1 MEKIT
6 FGNMAL
12 QITSE
17 ADAYEYMETL
27 RWPNGEVV
35 CPHCGVLGSHY
46 YLNPDNG
53 VSRTTTRGK
62 QSQRRVWKCKDCRKQ
77 FSVTTGTIFHGS
89 KVSLRIWLFVFF
101 EMCANKNGIAARE
114 IARKYDVAPKTAW
127 FMTQRIREAM
137 ANDSSGKL
145 SGNIVM
151 DETYI
156 GGKPENWHANDPR
169 RAKTGFTTARKTAA
183 IALISEVTGEIR
195 TKAVTNVTGTVIQ
208 NMVRDNVMPAE
219 TTLHSDSAPLYR
231 TIAKE
236 LKAHHVVNH
245 HAGQYVTELSSG
257 TNKAENFFSQ
267 LKRSI
272 DGTHHCISPMH
283 VQRYL
288 TEFAFRHSTHDLT
301 DTERMSRLMGQVP
314 GTRLS
319 YRPLTSR
326 ILDSTSFV

>member
-1 MEKIT
+1 
-6 FGNMAL
+6 
-12 QITSE
+12 
-17 ADAYEYMETL
+17 
-27 RWPNGEVV
+27 V
-35 CPHCGVLGSHY
+35 
-46 YLNPDNG
+46 
-53 VSRTTTRGK
+53 
-62 QSQRRVWKCKDCRKQ
+62 
-77 FSVTTGTIFHGS
+77 FHGS

-145 SGNIVM
+145 TGNIIM

-169 RAKTGFTTARKTAA
+169 RAKSGYSSARKTAA
-183 IALISEVTGEIR
+183 IALISEETGEIR

-208 NMVRDNVMPAE
+208 VMVRENVNTGE
-219 TTLHSDSAPLYR
+219 TVLHSDSAPLYR

-236 LKAHHVVNH
+236 LKAHHVVNRL
-245 HAGQYVTELSSG
+245 AGQYVTELSNG

-272 DGTHHCISPMH
+272 DGTHHCISQIH
-283 VQRYL
+283 LQRYL
-288 TEFAFRHSTHDLT
+288 TEFAFRLSTHGLT
-301 DTERMSRLMGQVP
+301 DTDRMVKLMGQVQ
-314 GTRLS
+314 GVRLS
-319 YRPLTSR
+319 YKPLTAG
-326 ILDSTSFV
+326 

>member
-6 FGNMAL
+6 FGNLAL
-12 QITSE
+12 RISSE
-17 ADAYEYMETL
+17 ADAYEYLETL
-27 RWPNGEVV
+27 RWPEQPV
-35 CPHCGVLGSHY
+35 CPHCGSINDHY
-46 YLNPDNG
+46 FLKPSNG
-53 VSRTTTRGK
+53 VSRATTRG
-62 QSQRRVWKCKDCRKQ
+62 SVSERRVWKCKDCRKQ
-77 FSVTTGTIFHGS
+77 FSVTTGTVFHGS

-114 IARKYDVAPKTAW
+114 IARKYGVAPKTAW

-169 RAKTGFTTARKTAA
+169 RAAKGNSTNKIAA
-183 IALISEVTGEIR
+183 IALISDETGEIR
-195 TKAVTNVTGTVIQ
+195 TKAVTNVTGSVIQ
-208 NMVRDNVMPAE
+208 DMVRQNVVPST

-231 TIAKE
+231 TISKE
-236 LKAHHVVNH
+236 MAGHHVVNH
-245 HAGQYVTELSSG
+245 HAGQYITALSDG

-272 DGTHHCISPMH
+272 DGTHHCVSKEH
-283 VQRYL
+283 LGRYL
-288 TEFAFRHSTHDLT
+288 SEFAFRHGSHEMS
-301 DTERMSRLMGQVP
+301 DTERMVKLMSQVP
-314 GTRLS
+314 GVRLS
-319 YRPLTSR
+319 YRPVALS
-326 ILDSTSFV
+326 

>member
-6 FGNMAL
+6 FSNLAL
-12 QITSE
+12 WITSE
-17 ADAYEYMETL
+17 ADAYEYMESL

-35 CPHCGVLGSHY
+35 CPHCGVVGSHY

-77 FSVTTGTIFHGS
+77 FSVTTGTVFHGS
-89 KVSLRIWLFVFF
+89 RVSLRIWLFVFI
-101 EMCANKNGIAARE
+101 EMCANKNGLAARE

-145 SGNIVM
+145 TGNIIM

-156 GGKPENWHANDPR
+156 GGKPANWHANDPR
-169 RAKTGFTTARKTAA
+169 KSKTGNNTSRKMAA
-183 IALISEVTGEIR
+183 IALISGETGEIR
-195 TKAVTNVTGTVIQ
+195 TKAVTSVTGTVIQ
-208 NMVRDNVMPAE
+208 RMVRENVMPAE

-231 TIAKE
+231 TISKE
-236 LKAHHVVNH
+236 MAGHHVVNH
-245 HAGQYVTELSSG
+245 HAGQYATELSDG

-272 DGTHHCISPMH
+272 DGTHHSVSKEHM
-283 VQRYL
+283 QRYL
-288 TEFAFRHSTHDLT
+288 TEFAFRHGSHDLS
-301 DTERMSRLMGQVP
+301 DTQRMVKLMGQVQ
-314 GTRLS
+314 GVRLTF
-319 YRPLTSR
+319 RGATP
-326 ILDSTSFV
+326 

>member
-6 FGNMAL
+6 VSNMAI
-12 QITSE
+12 QIGSDY
-17 ADAYEYMETL
+17 DAYEYMETL

-35 CPHCGVLGSHY
+35 CPHCGVVGSHY
-46 YLNPDNG
+46 YLNPANG
-53 VSRTTTRGK
+53 VSRATTRGSV
-62 QSQRRVWKCKDCRKQ
+62 SQRRVWKCKDCRKQ
-77 FSVTTGTIFHGS
+77 FSVTTGTVFHGS

-114 IARKYDVAPKTAW
+114 IARKYGVAPKTAW

-137 ANDSSGKL
+137 ANDDSGKL

-156 GGKPENWHANDPR
+156 GGKPENWHKNDPR
-169 RAKTGFTTARKTAA
+169 RAKTGNNTARKMAA
-183 IALISEVTGEIR
+183 VALISEETGEIR
-195 TKAVTNVTGTVIQ
+195 TKVVTNVTGTVIQ
-208 NMVRDNVMPAE
+208 TMVRDNVNTGD

-245 HAGQYVTELSSG
+245 HAGQYVTELSNG

-272 DGTHHCISPMH
+272 DGTHHCISPEH
-283 VQRYL
+283 LQRYL
-288 TEFAFRHSTHDLT
+288 TEFAFRHSTHYLS
-301 DTERMSRLMGQVP
+301 DTERMVRLMGQVH
-314 GTRLS
+314 GARLS
-319 YRPLTSR
+319 YRPLTQG
-326 ILDSTSFV
+326 

>member
-6 FGNMAL
+6 FSNLAL
-12 QITSE
+12 WITSE
-17 ADAYEYMETL
+17 ADAYEYMESL

-35 CPHCGVLGSHY
+35 CPHCGVVGSHY

-77 FSVTTGTIFHGS
+77 FSVTTGTVFHGS
-89 KVSLRIWLFVFF
+89 RVSLRIWLFVFF
-101 EMCANKNGIAARE
+101 EMCANKNGLAARE

-145 SGNIVM
+145 TGNIIM

-156 GGKPENWHANDPR
+156 GGKPANWHANDPR
-169 RAKTGFTTARKTAA
+169 KSKTGNNTSRKMAA
-183 IALISEVTGEIR
+183 IALISGETGEIR
-195 TKAVTNVTGTVIQ
+195 TKAVTSVTGTVIQ
-208 NMVRDNVMPAE
+208 RMVRENVMPAE

-231 TIAKE
+231 TISKE
-236 LKAHHVVNH
+236 MAGHHVVNH
-245 HAGQYVTELSSG
+245 HAGQYATELSDG

-272 DGTHHCISPMH
+272 DGTHHSVSKEHM
-283 VQRYL
+283 QRYL
-288 TEFAFRHSTHDLT
+288 TEFAFRHGSHDLS
-301 DTERMSRLMGQVP
+301 DTQRMVKLMGQVQ
-314 GTRLS
+314 GVRLTF
-319 YRPLTSR
+319 RGATP
-326 ILDSTSFV
+326 